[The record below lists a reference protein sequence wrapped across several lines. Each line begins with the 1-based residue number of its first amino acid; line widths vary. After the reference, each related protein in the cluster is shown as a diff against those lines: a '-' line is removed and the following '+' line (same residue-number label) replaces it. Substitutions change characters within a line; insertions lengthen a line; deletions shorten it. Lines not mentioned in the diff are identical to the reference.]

1 VQRLDDRAFNIG
13 TGSATSVVDLARV
26 LLDAAGADVPIEF
39 APRRAGELQDS
50 CLSVD
55 KARAVLGWS
64 PRITLE
70 QGLAGTYQFA
80 ANSAK

>member
-1 VQRLDDRAFNIG
+1 
-13 TGSATSVVDLARV
+13 V